1 MIGEI
6 VRTARRSLLAAF
18 GLTALLLILLPIERN
33 HSDQAIAAATE
44 KARAA
49 SVISEQIRLED
60 ERLTMS
66 AWMAAATGE
75 QRWIERYERHL
86 PAIDRDIAQAKA
98 LAPSALSRRFDAE
111 TSKANAALVR
121 METAS
126 FEAVRKGDMPRARSI
141 LDSNEYRAQ
150 KKILSDGT
158 TRFVHGLTAHAA
170 KDLANVKGRKR
181 VLLFMLSLLAG
192 ASFLGMWHLLNTRL
206 SRLEVDYSHA
216 ERRLHM
222 RAAHDELTGLLN
234 RRSFNDRATEMIER
248 ANASG
253 VGLTVITMLDLDNFK
268 DVNDTLGHQVGD
280 ELIRAV
286 GRRIMNR
293 LPESAILA
301 RLGGDEF
308 AIAANALDEAHAQ
321 RIIEEALGCLKETFA
336 LHSENLRISTSAGI
350 AIGPIHADNVDDLL
364 RLADMALYRSK
375 SDGRNSIQ
383 MFSPEMDESVR
394 IRRELESDLR
404 NAIADGQLELHYQ
417 PLCNAPGS
425 DMSGVEAL
433 VRWNHPTKGL
443 ISPALFVPIAE
454 RNGQICELG
463 AWVLERAFQDAR
475 RWPTI
480 ITAINLSPRQLKHP
494 DFLSTLKRLVE
505 RLEVDPRRF
514 ELEVTES
521 LLLEE
526 SERVQNVLATPAPHG
541 VPHRARR
548 FRHRLFVAQLSAQI
562 RLRQDQDR
570 PELHQEHRNIGGSGR
585 DHPFGRQ
592 SWPRA
597 AYDYHGRGRG
607 NAGTTSLPRS
617 GGVPSNAGLSVRQA
631 RYRGRNRGS
640 SGAATSCRRVS
651 MTEGRAREAPRPPIV
666 S

>member
-1 MIGEI
+1 MHQSMIHNI

-18 GLTALLLILLPIERN
+18 AMAALLLIILPLEHGFTDNRISAANEKVR
-33 HSDQAIAAATE
+33 AAA
-44 KARAA
+44 
-49 SVISEQIRLED
+49 VIAEQIKLED

-66 AWMAAATGE
+66 AWMAATTGD
-75 QRWIERYERHL
+75 QRWVDRYNRYL
-86 PAIDRDIAQAKA
+86 PAIDREIAEAKA
-98 LAPSALSRRFDAE
+98 LAPDALSKRFDAE
-111 TSKANAALVR
+111 TSKANEALVAL
-121 METAS
+121 ESAA
-126 FEAVRKGDMPRARSI
+126 FEAIKTGDLARARAI
-141 LDSNEYRAQ
+141 LDSGEYRKQ

-158 TRFVHGLTAHAA
+158 SKFSHGLSAYAA
-170 KDLANVKGRKR
+170 AELASVKGRMH
-181 VLLFMLSLLAG
+181 VLLFVMSSLVG
-192 ASFLGMWHLLNTRL
+192 VGFLVMWHLLNKHL
-206 SRLEVDYSHA
+206 SRLEVDYSHT

-234 RRSFNDRATEMIER
+234 RRSFNDKATEMIER

-336 LHSENLRISTSAGI
+336 LQNEHLRISTSAGI
-350 AIGPIHADNVDDLL
+350 ALGPNHADNIADLL

-375 SDGRNSIQ
+375 SDGRNSIH
-383 MFSPEMDESVR
+383 MFSPEMDETVR

-417 PLCNAPGS
+417 PLCNTPESAI
-425 DMSGVEAL
+425 SGLEAL
-433 VRWNHPTKGL
+433 VRWNHPTKGM
-443 ISPALFVPIAE
+443 ISPAMFVPIAE
-454 RNGQICELG
+454 RNGQISELD
-463 AWVLERAFQDAR
+463 AWVMERAFQDSR

-480 ITAINLSPRQLKHP
+480 VTAINLSPRQLKHP
-494 DFLSTLKRLVE
+494 DFLSIINRLLE
-505 RLEVDPRRF
+505 RYQVDPRMF

-526 SERVQNVLATPAPHG
+526 SERVQNVLATLSHMGFRIALDDFGTGYSSLSYLRKFAFDKIKIDQSFIKSIETSTGAAEIIRSVVNLGNALHMTITAEG
-541 VPHRARR
+541 VETNEQRQFLEA
-548 FRHRLFVAQLSAQI
+548 AGCQQLQGY
-562 RLRQDQDR
+562 L
-570 PELHQEHRNIGGSGR
+570 
-585 DHPFGRQ
+585 FGRPDTAEAIENRLVQ
-592 SWPRA
+592 Q
-597 AYDYHGRGRG
+597 H
-607 NAGTTSLPRS
+607 RS
-617 GGVPSNAGLSVRQA
+617 VA
-631 RYRGRNRGS
+631 
-640 SGAATSCRRVS
+640 
-651 MTEGRAREAPRPPIV
+651 
-666 S
+666 

>member
-18 GLTALLLILLPIERN
+18 GMTALLLVALPMERSY
-33 HSDQAIAAATE
+33 SDRVIAAADE
-44 KARAA
+44 KMRAA
-49 SVISEQIRLED
+49 AVISERIRLED

-66 AWMAAATGE
+66 AWMAAVTGE
-75 QRWIERYERHL
+75 KRWVERYNQHL
-86 PAIDRDIAQAKA
+86 PAIDRHIAQAKA
-98 LAPSALSRRFDAE
+98 LAPSAMSLRFDEE
-111 TSKANAALVR
+111 TSQANKALVAL
-121 METAS
+121 EIAS
-126 FEAVRKGDMPRARSI
+126 FRAVSQGNLARARTI
-141 LDSNEYRAQ
+141 LDSGEYRAQ

-158 TRFVHGLTAHAA
+158 TRFVGSLSDYAT
-170 KDLANVKGRKR
+170 KELAEVKGRMR
-181 VLLFMLSLLAG
+181 VLLLMLSALAG
-192 ASFLGMWHLLNTRL
+192 ASFFAMWHLLNNHL
-206 SRLEVDYSHA
+206 SRLEVDFGHA

-234 RRSFNDRATEMIER
+234 RRSFNDKATEMIER

-321 RIIEEALGCLKETFA
+321 RIIEEALGSLKETFS
-336 LHSENLRISTSAGI
+336 LHSEHLRISTSAGI
-350 AIGPIHADNVDDLL
+350 ALGPAHADNIADLL

-375 SDGRNSIQ
+375 NEGRNSIQ

-394 IRRELESDLR
+394 MRRELESDLR

-417 PLCNAPGS
+417 PLCDAPGS
-425 DMSGVEAL
+425 DISGLEAL
-433 VRWNHPTKGL
+433 VRWNHPTKGT
-443 ISPALFVPIAE
+443 ISPAVFVPIAE
-454 RNGQICELG
+454 RNGQISELG
-463 AWVLERAFQDAR
+463 AWVMERAFQDSY

-480 ITAINLSPRQLKHP
+480 TTAINLSPRQLKHP
-494 DFLSTLKRLVE
+494 DFLSIVNRLVE
-505 RLEVDPRRF
+505 RFGIDPRRF

-526 SERVQNVLATPAPHG
+526 SERVQTVLATLHHMGFRIALDDFG
-541 VPHRARR
+541 TGYSSLSYLRR
-548 FRHRLFVAQLSAQI
+548 FAFDKIKIDQSFIKSIETSNEAAEIIRSVVNLGHALHMTITAEGVETNEQRRFLESAGCQQLQGYLFGRPDTAEAIQNRLV
-562 RLRQDQDR
+562 RQD
-570 PELHQEHRNIGGSGR
+570 
-585 DHPFGRQ
+585 
-592 SWPRA
+592 
-597 AYDYHGRGRG
+597 
-607 NAGTTSLPRS
+607 RS
-617 GGVPSNAGLSVRQA
+617 VA
-631 RYRGRNRGS
+631 
-640 SGAATSCRRVS
+640 
-651 MTEGRAREAPRPPIV
+651 
-666 S
+666 